1 MNDEIYDLRLV
12 YENGLEF
19 SRLIGNPSDYQL
31 DYFVNNPD
39 VFPIGWLV

>member
-1 MNDEIYDLRLV
+1 MNNEIYKLRFV

-19 SRLIGNPSDYQL
+19 SRLIGTQSEFQL

-39 VFPIGWLV
+39 VFPLGWLV